1 MIVRDLVGLRVG
13 RLVVLE
19 RVESYIQ
26 KDGRKRGRWLCQCDC
41 GRQMTALTNNLI
53 GASSKVRSCGCL
65 KREADITVGHR
76 LAAARN
82 TKRNRERDA
91 RLEGRTILPSDA
103 TRSKRKRAQRE
114 REGGAPAK
122 TWKGASDAAA
132 LLAAAFGIPIGA
144 SDD

>member
-1 MIVRDLVGLRVG
+1 MRVLDLTGHRCG
-13 RLVVLE
+13 RLTVLK
-19 RVESYIQ
+19 RVESYVQ
-26 KDGRKRGRWLCQCDC
+26 PDGRRRGRWLCRCDC
-41 GRQMTALTNNLI
+41 GAEVTALTNNLS
-53 GASSKVRSCGCL
+53 GTSTKVLSCGCL
-65 KREADITVGHR
+65 KHEADITVGHR

-132 LLAAAFGIPIGA
+132 LLAAAFGIPTGA